1 MTYFF
6 DSNILEKPESITLK
20 ASGFQAVDPSKMKL
34 VVDTDK
40 KEIIRSPDGDLR
52 FGEYTG
58 HTLTFEYEEQT
69 DRHMGSVSIEP
80 EFVDGEGKKHR
91 INEDAGG
98 SVPRPDPLRIPR

>member
-40 KEIIRSPDGDLR
+40 KEVIRSPDGDLR

-58 HTLTFEYEEQT
+58 HTLTVEYEEQT
-69 DRHMGSVSIEP
+69 DRHMGACRLNRSLWMEK
-80 EFVDGEGKKHR
+80 GK
-91 INEDAGG
+91 A
-98 SVPRPDPLRIPR
+98 

>member
-40 KEIIRSPDGDLR
+40 KEVIRSPDGDLR
-52 FGEYTG
+52 FGVHGAYA
-58 HTLTFEYEEQT
+58 
-69 DRHMGSVSIEP
+69 DS
-80 EFVDGEGKKHR
+80 
-91 INEDAGG
+91 
-98 SVPRPDPLRIPR
+98 